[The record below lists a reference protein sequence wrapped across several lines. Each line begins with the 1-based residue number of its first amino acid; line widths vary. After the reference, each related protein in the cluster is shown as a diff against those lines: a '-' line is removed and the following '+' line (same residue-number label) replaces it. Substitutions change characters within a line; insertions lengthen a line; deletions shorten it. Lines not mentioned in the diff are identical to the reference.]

1 MRLSFHLLKSGSAAL
16 LAGLALQVLGQPTA
30 PARTGEKAPA
40 ATPLE
45 TPRWWGPLVTEFD
58 LTLQPGTGTEA
69 IGPFWASRESD
80 GVSTWRLSPL
90 ISGEREPI
98 LERSEWEFLYPL
110 VTYDRFGTEWKMQI
124 LQMLHFSGG
133 STLDGDIKKRQTLF
147 PFYFRQESSSGT
159 NDYLAIAPFY
169 GHIRNRLFRDEV
181 KFVLVPLWLQT
192 RKREVITDNYLA
204 PFFHRRHGGGVEGWQ
219 FWPVAGHET
228 KPPTIRTN
236 VIEEPEIVPGH
247 DRTFFA
253 WPFFF
258 SERNG
263 IGGPNP
269 TTNLFLFPLYL
280 RTRSPAVDHT
290 WWMFFSHRTNRVAQF
305 SEWGFPWP
313 ILGRAR
319 GPGRHG
325 DRIWPLWGKSTNATQ
340 VSDFAAWPLYIHKRS
355 TSGILDRE
363 RFRFLYFAYSDL
375 REEDTST
382 GDAFR
387 RRDLWPLFTWRHQRD
402 GRERLQVLAPVE
414 GIFPSNKT
422 IERLYS
428 PMWSVW
434 RSEANP
440 ATASRSQSLLWN
452 LWRREQQADY
462 TRSST
467 LFGLVQTE
475 RTPGRRTWRV
485 LGLGSR
491 QQKPP
496 PTPTP
501 PKVRTSAL
509 RRVGPPRSFL
519 SDPPARVE

>member
-1 MRLSFHLLKSGSAAL
+1 MRSPLNSLICSSAAL
-16 LAGLALQVLGQPTA
+16 LAGLAFQADAQPVSPTKGGDPSQSFA
-30 PARTGEKAPA
+30 VRE
-40 ATPLE
+40 E
-45 TPRWWGPLVTEFD
+45 TRWWGPFLTEFD

-98 LERSEWEFLYPL
+98 LDRSEWEFLYPFCS
-110 VTYDRFGTEWKMQI
+110 YDRFGTEWKMQI
-124 LQMLHFSGG
+124 FQVLHFSGG

-147 PFYFRQESSSGT
+147 PFYFRQESAGAT
-159 NDYLAIAPFY
+159 NDYLAIVPFY

-181 KFVLVPLWLQT
+181 RFVLLPLWLQT
-192 RKREVITDNYLA
+192 RKRDVTTDNFLA
-204 PFFHRRHGGGVEGWQ
+204 PFIHWRHEGGVNGWQ
-219 FWPVAGHET
+219 VWPVAGHET
-228 KPPTIRTN
+228 KAPTLRTN
-236 VIEEPEIVPGH
+236 VIEEAEIVPGH
-247 DRTFFA
+247 ERTFFA

-258 SERNG
+258 SEHNG

-269 TTNLFLFPLYL
+269 TTNLFLFPLHL
-280 RTRSPAVDHT
+280 RTRSPSMDYT
-290 WWMFFSHRTNRVAQF
+290 WWMFFSHRTNREAQF

-325 DRIWPLWGKSTNATQ
+325 DRIWPIWGKSTNATQ

-363 RFRFLYFAYSDL
+363 RFRLLYFGYSDL

-382 GDAFR
+382 GEAFR

-428 PMWSVW
+428 PIWSIW
-434 RSEANP
+434 RSESNP
-440 ATASRSQSLLWN
+440 ATRSQSQSLLWN
-452 LWRREQQADY
+452 LWRREKHADY
-462 TRSST
+462 SRSSS
-467 LFGLVQTE
+467 LFGLIQTE
-475 RTPGRRTWRV
+475 HTPGRRTWRV
-485 LGLGSR
+485 LGLGPR
-491 QQKPP
+491 QPRPASDHASPKPSAATNP
-496 PTPTP
+496 SPESLRPSLSH
-501 PKVRTSAL
+501 RTAG
-509 RRVGPPRSFL
+509 R
-519 SDPPARVE
+519 